1 MVVPLAFFLIAW
13 AFPIYLNVF
22 KGKQLDAYRDSKVGL
37 EENNFDPDSRL
48 GSIGQGNKDLEA
60 SRMEVKGY

>member
-13 AFPIYLNVF
+13 AFPIYLNIF
-22 KGKQLDAYRDSKVGL
+22 KGKQLDAYRESKVGL
-37 EENNFDPDSRL
+37 EENSFDPDSRL

-60 SRMEVKGY
+60 ARMEVKGY